1 VRSLNQI
8 ATLAFF
14 LLLSFGR
21 ASLLA
26 QAVCEPVSSPLD
38 KILKPQMD
46 TGFGKMHL
54 NWADEMTGQ
63 DLAKEA
69 LSEISDR
76 SRVSIG
82 IVDTGFEQPAL
93 DKLRASG
100 KLHAAA
106 GLGIKADMHGT
117 GVMNTI
123 MERAS
128 SAEIT
133 ALFTWEE
140 MQSPRQVEAKVNQ
153 LKANG
158 TLPKVLNVS
167 FSLGSLDEV
176 HESFEIMAKA
186 GIILVASSGNAGDRA
201 LDLNN
206 QRFPGMLIG
215 SSSALG
221 VASEYSQGGPE
232 VDLLAPTDYFL
243 KVNFGAR
250 GEVSAKGTSFSA
262 PQVASV
268 ISDLLSIL
276 PDLTQKEAEEILKRS
291 ALRGVASDGG
301 RNGAGILNAY
311 KAVAVA
317 KRLKENAWPLSR
329 SQIFSD
335 SAYDFRSDAEA
346 LLQRADASSG
356 ERERLLRQSF
366 YLNQK
371 EETRRALVNYYR
383 QPNVKLEPMALFYES
398 LAESSADR
406 LAYLEKQMARAD
418 LPSVQKTAIARALID
433 QKGEDVYMAML
444 SGADKK
450 DLMASQKKLLE
461 ESLKIDSNYSEF
473 AALLLQKQKSRAE
486 LVLSSQ
492 EIEEGLNGNTT
503 DDRKLSILPLASED
517 ARWKWIRLQSAAKPE
532 LAIQALSSVSERP
545 KEFESFELWQ
555 SLVRVRQSRS
565 PQLIHDY
572 GFEPS
577 PGIVDRLLF
586 DEPKELQPFL
596 RNWYFARTLE
606 EKSKVIRYLSQLV
619 EEWNLMPEENRK
631 FFLRTKLLAT
641 TKEFADSDILAVSAK
656 ESLAKL
662 RP

>member
-1 VRSLNQI
+1 
-8 ATLAFF
+8 
-14 LLLSFGR
+14 
-21 ASLLA
+21 
-26 QAVCEPVSSPLD
+26 
-38 KILKPQMD
+38 
-46 TGFGKMHL
+46 
-54 NWADEMTGQ
+54 
-63 DLAKEA
+63 
-69 LSEISDR
+69 
-76 SRVSIG
+76 
-82 IVDTGFEQPAL
+82 
-93 DKLRASG
+93 
-100 KLHAAA
+100 
-106 GLGIKADMHGT
+106 
-117 GVMNTI
+117 
-123 MERAS
+123 
-128 SAEIT
+128 
-133 ALFTWEE
+133 
-140 MQSPRQVEAKVNQ
+140 
-153 LKANG
+153 
-158 TLPKVLNVS
+158 
-167 FSLGSLDEV
+167 
-176 HESFEIMAKA
+176 
-186 GIILVASSGNAGDRA
+186 
-201 LDLNN
+201 
-206 QRFPGMLIG
+206 
-215 SSSALG
+215 
-221 VASEYSQGGPE
+221 
-232 VDLLAPTDYFL
+232 
-243 KVNFGAR
+243 
-250 GEVSAKGTSFSA
+250 
-262 PQVASV
+262 
-268 ISDLLSIL
+268 
-276 PDLTQKEAEEILKRS
+276 
-291 ALRGVASDGG
+291 VASDGG

-329 SQIFSD
+329 SQIFSF
-335 SAYDFRSDAEA
+335 SSYDFRSDAEA